1 VNGFSMPP
9 SDRSSSSTLID
20 PCGRGSG
27 GPCSS
32 TELTSASGRYAG
44 RFPPAL
50 IVLLLTLATIAGI
63 ASTQAQDE
71 RRNRIPAIGKITG
84 GPSRQAFSGKVQS
97 LDLKRGLLKVNTV
110 EGGVTEI
117 FPVKK
122 GTPISMADGGKIKL
136 RELAPGTSVIV
147 YYEQKE
153 DRRTVS
159 GIVVLAAS
167 ESERKKKKSLPPS

>member
-1 VNGFSMPP
+1 
-9 SDRSSSSTLID
+9 
-20 PCGRGSG
+20 
-27 GPCSS
+27 
-32 TELTSASGRYAG
+32 
-44 RFPPAL
+44 
-50 IVLLLTLATIAGI
+50 
-63 ASTQAQDE
+63 
-71 RRNRIPAIGKITG
+71 
-84 GPSRQAFSGKVQS
+84 VQS

-122 GTPISMADGGKIKL
+122 GTSISMADGGKIKL